1 MSLIDAL
8 LNAQAIIQV
17 TMKSTLAAAEMAL
30 NIVIFD
36 VVILSGDLYEPH
48 NQN

>member
-17 TMKSTLAAAEMAL
+17 TMNNTFAAAEMAL
-30 NIVIFD
+30 NTVMFE
-36 VVILSGDLYEPH
+36 VVILSGDL
-48 NQN
+48 